1 MMDRRIED
9 SIRAWAARP
18 ANRPLLVRGVRR
30 VGKTHSVERVG
41 KEIAGNAFVKLD
53 FQTDLE
59 LVSQLFEG
67 PTNDVDG
74 IVSRICAYKRVHLER
89 DDAFIM
95 LDEVQ
100 LCERALNSLRFFS
113 GSGWRVAATG
123 SQLGVDTKRRSLPFP
138 SGVEQLTMHPMDF
151 EEFLWAMGEG
161 AMADDIRERAQSLE
175 WYPAH
180 REALERFRLFQ
191 VLGGMPLVVRTY
203 IETGSID
210 EARVQQREIDMTY
223 TADMTDPENGISGT
237 AARKVWRSIP
247 GQLLRTSTKKFKYS
261 EVERGGRRSK
271 LLEPIEW
278 MASAG
283 IVLVNELTQCSEA
296 PLVPYSEDDGSFFKV
311 YLADTGLM
319 FYKLHVNPVQWLETV
334 DSATLPVAPGV
345 RGAMAENSVAQAFA
359 ANNLQTYYWT
369 TPSSWGGRGEL
380 DFLLQDD
387 QMRAIPVE
395 VKSARNVRA
404 RTLLTFAERA
414 RSPYAVVLS
423 ANDFSLGTID
433 GIVELHNMPLYAAH
447 CLDEGFVRVD

>member
-1 MMDRRIED
+1 MR
-9 SIRAWAARP
+9 
-18 ANRPLLVRGVRR
+18 
-30 VGKTHSVERVG
+30 
-41 KEIAGNAFVKLD
+41 
-53 FQTDLE
+53 
-59 LVSQLFEG
+59 
-67 PTNDVDG
+67 
-74 IVSRICAYKRVHLER
+74 
-89 DDAFIM
+89 
-95 LDEVQ
+95 
-100 LCERALNSLRFFS
+100 
-113 GSGWRVAATG
+113 
-123 SQLGVDTKRRSLPFP
+123 
-138 SGVEQLTMHPMDF
+138 PMDF

-161 AMADDIRERAQSLE
+161 AMADDIRERAQSIE